1 MGSIGYYSLRDFWF
15 LVLVVTDMEN
25 VYINKAHYFRMIITV
40 KHGATTGREG

>member
-25 VYINKAHYFRMIITV
+25 VHIKKAHYFRMIISL
-40 KHGATTGREG
+40 KYGATNGLEG